1 VRLLATLIG
10 ITAISGAFVAGR
22 QAGMAY
28 NTFPLMEGHL
38 IPDDYF
44 ELRPLYRN
52 FFESIATVQLHH
64 RALALTTVSSAAA
77 LWASAQAL
85 PLPPQVRLAVDL
97 LAIGSAAQLSLGV
110 ATVVHCVPVELGSA
124 HQAGALTLFS
134 LMIFALHSCR
144 VPHATTQLVARWGQ
158 RRLAHG

>member
-1 VRLLATLIG
+1 
-10 ITAISGAFVAGR
+10 
-22 QAGMAY
+22 M
-28 NTFPLMEGHL
+28 
-38 IPDDYF
+38 

-52 FFESIATVQLHH
+52 FFESVPSVQLHH

-97 LAIGSAAQLSLGV
+97 LAIGSAAQLSLGI